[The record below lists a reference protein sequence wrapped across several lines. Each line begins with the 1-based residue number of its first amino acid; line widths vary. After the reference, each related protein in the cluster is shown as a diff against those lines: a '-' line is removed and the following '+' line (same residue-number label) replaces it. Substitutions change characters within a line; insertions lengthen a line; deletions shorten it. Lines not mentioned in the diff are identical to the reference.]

1 MIPLVKTPDVLSSL
15 YDIVGK
21 APDVL
26 SSLYD
31 TVGKN
36 PRCFKFAL

>member
-1 MIPLVKTPDVLSSL
+1 MIVLVKNPDVLSSL
-15 YDIVGK
+15 YDTVGK

-31 TVGKN
+31 TVGKK